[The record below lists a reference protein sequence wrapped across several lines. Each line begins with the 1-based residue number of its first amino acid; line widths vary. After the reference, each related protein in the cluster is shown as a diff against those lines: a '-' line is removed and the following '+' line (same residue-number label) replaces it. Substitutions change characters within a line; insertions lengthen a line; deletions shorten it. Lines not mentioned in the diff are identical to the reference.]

1 MNNNKDKFQVIAL
14 CEKFLCRFCETL
26 KGCDREYRET
36 VVKDLYMDIKKM
48 MCYIQFA
55 NDRLKRGSKKRLEL
69 QAEAIQIS
77 DNLLTML
84 DSVCRL
90 CKTGSKKQA
99 ALDKDLCYIHDKL
112 KNWYAS
118 DQNAHVQYLQKQM
131 MDVQKKFRESVD
143 YYNRINEWCTLHPTE
158 KNNEAL
164 EQSKSYC
171 RAQKAAY
178 DTLKAEYDKANGELS
193 KMTSID
199 YTLMGQ
205 VLKEIE
211 SGKVK

>member
-48 MCYIQFA
+48 MCYIQYA

-90 CKTGSKKQA
+90 CKTGAKKQA
-99 ALDKDLCYIHDKL
+99 ALDKDLCYIRDKL
-112 KNWYAS
+112 KNWYVS
-118 DQNAHVQYLQKQM
+118 DYNAHTQYLQKQL
-131 MDVQKKFRESVD
+131 VEEQKKFRESVD
-143 YYNRINEWCTLHPTE
+143 YYYKINEWCKSHPTE

-171 RAQKAAY
+171 RAKKASY
-178 DTLKAEYDKANGELS
+178 DAIKSEYDKANEKLLNMS
-193 KMTSID
+193 SIG

-211 SGKVK
+211 SGKA

>member
-1 MNNNKDKFQVIAL
+1 MNNNKDKFQIISL

-48 MCYIQFA
+48 MCYIRYA

-69 QAEAIQIS
+69 QVEAMHIS

-90 CKTGSKKQA
+90 CKTGAKKQA

-178 DTLKAEYDKANGELS
+178 DALKAEYDKANGELS

>member
-1 MNNNKDKFQVIAL
+1 MNNNKDKFQVISL

-48 MCYIQFA
+48 MCYIQYA

-90 CKTGSKKQA
+90 CKTGAKKQA
-99 ALDKDLCYIHDKL
+99 ALDKDLCYIRDKL

-178 DTLKAEYDKANGELS
+178 DALKAEYDKANGELS